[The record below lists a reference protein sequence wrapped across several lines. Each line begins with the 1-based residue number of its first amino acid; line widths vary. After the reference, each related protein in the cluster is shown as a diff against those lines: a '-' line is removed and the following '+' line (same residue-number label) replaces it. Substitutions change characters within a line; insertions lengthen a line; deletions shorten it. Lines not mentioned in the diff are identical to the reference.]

1 VVAGEAKDSG
11 PDVRREDPAGRRRGR
26 SRAPPGDVAVRR
38 IHAHHGSRIRCSTG
52 RGRPD
57 RKPLELVLLTVPLA
71 VIAIIL
77 VPFYLHSRRRRQA
90 LPLAVGA
97 DRRTRTQVQRAIR
110 AGHTADRRIDA
121 LVRDLRE
128 YHHRSRWQALVPG
141 AVALAVGLLLIGLFD
156 HPVLRVVTAFAIVL
170 VVAALWRVWLMYR
183 RLAHYRGLV
192 DR

>member
-1 VVAGEAKDSG
+1 VTWLFGGSMLITVAAFVVPLVA
-11 PDVRREDPAGRRRGR
+11 AGRT
-26 SRAPPGDVAVRR
+26 D
-38 IHAHHGSRIRCSTG
+38 T
-52 RGRPD
+52 
-57 RKPLELVLLTVPLA
+57 PLELVLLTVPLA